1 MAVRHVL
8 WADAVV
14 VLLVPSARTMQ
25 QLRTPRMSTARPRR
39 WCSRNG
45 FGICFLTRRV
55 LASSDALDFLGFFLL
70 EAPPEP
76 GVLASFGEQAA
87 FVGPFLVTDD

>member
-1 MAVRHVL
+1 
-8 WADAVV
+8 
-14 VLLVPSARTMQ
+14 
-25 QLRTPRMSTARPRR
+25 MSTARPRR

-87 FVGPFLVTDD
+87 LRSCLSRLFMICSGSD